1 MANELEP
8 RLDQWYSFHSSDE
21 LFRVVALDDGAIE
34 IQSFDGDI
42 QELDV
47 DAWRDLDIEL
57 AEPPENWT
65 GPFDI
70 EPDDVDD
77 TENALRRSEAH
88 AGLQPGVSDVQT
100 WREGRSPDEDGL
112 ATDES
117 QQED

>member
-47 DAWRDLDIEL
+47 DAWRDLDIE
-57 AEPPENWT
+57 
-65 GPFDI
+65 
-70 EPDDVDD
+70 
-77 TENALRRSEAH
+77 
-88 AGLQPGVSDVQT
+88 
-100 WREGRSPDEDGL
+100 
-112 ATDES
+112 
-117 QQED
+117 